1 MIKMFQ
7 FQSEN
12 SRLKMD
18 NEELK
23 NKLEE
28 IVYELDKKIEDNESL
43 TE

>member
-23 NKLEE
+23 NKIEE